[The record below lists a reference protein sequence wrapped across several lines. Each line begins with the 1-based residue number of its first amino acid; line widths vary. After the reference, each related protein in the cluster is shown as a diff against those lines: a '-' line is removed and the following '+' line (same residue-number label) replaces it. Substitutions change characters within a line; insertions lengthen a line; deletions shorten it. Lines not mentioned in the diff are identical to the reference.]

1 VTDVLI
7 HYNIPIEVAHELMDL
22 HNQFTFGASGEG
34 DRLDVRIDRTSRV
47 RRKSE
52 YSLVTM
58 ETVLAAMHG
67 DVIWANG
74 MEGGPWNPENGIK

>member
-1 VTDVLI
+1 
-7 HYNIPIEVAHELMDL
+7 
-22 HNQFTFGASGEG
+22 
-34 DRLDVRIDRTSRV
+34 
-47 RRKSE
+47 
-52 YSLVTM
+52 M